1 MKLWNKKG
9 ISLTIVA
16 GCLVSGSAQAIVNIE
31 SLRMNA
37 EQLGWSS
44 SINFSG
50 QGKKGNTDKDAVKVG
65 FGVQFV
71 EEHSR
76 TFLIGSV
83 EYGEN
88 SQKKD
93 DESYFAHLRHTH
105 DLVPT
110 WAWEAFTQYEAEPL
124 VYDKQRSLLGAGLRK
139 SVQAKELKWHFGVG
153 AFYEHETAVLN
164 NANLT
169 TDLGRGNFY
178 TTFKHQLN
186 DHASWFGS
194 AYYQPQLDRWNHYR
208 AIATLGAESKL
219 TQLIS
224 LSLGTSYGY
233 ESSPLASAKK
243 EDLAYQF
250 GIQVNF

>member
-1 MKLWNKKG
+1 MKCIQKSVLSFG
-9 ISLTIVA
+9 
-16 GCLVSGSAQAIVNIE
+16 LVSGLLLSNSAQAIVNIE
-31 SLRMNA
+31 SLRMDA

-44 SINFSG
+44 SLNLSG
-50 QGKKGNTDKDAVKVG
+50 QGKKGNTDKDAFKVG

-83 EYGEN
+83 EYGETR
-88 SQKKD
+88 QQKD

-124 VYDKQRSLLGAGLRK
+124 VYDKKRSLLGGGLRK
-139 SVQAKELKWHFGVG
+139 SVQAKALTWHFGMG

-164 NANLT
+164 NASLT

-178 TTFKHQLN
+178 TTFKQQLN

-194 AYYQPQLDRWNHYR
+194 AYYQPQLDAWGHYR
-208 AIATLGAESKL
+208 AIASLGAESKL
-219 TQLIS
+219 TQRIS

-250 GIQVNF
+250 GINVNF